1 MNAEVATAPGA
12 FRASSLRPLLLLIG
26 IAAAVA
32 AGVGVTLWSQEPSY
46 SVLFAGLSTEETA
59 GIVQALE
66 SSGIPHR
73 MQGGTGA
80 IAVPSDRLADARLK
94 LAAQGLPQGDSSFAS
109 MSKEQ
114 GFGVSQFMESARYQH
129 ALEGELARTIA
140 SLQSVQGA
148 RVHIA
153 RPRDTAF
160 VRDRRAASASVFLQ
174 LKAGRRLESEQV
186 TAIVNLVASSVP
198 ELTADQVTVIDN
210 TGRLLS
216 APDAQGEFGTR
227 DKQFEYA
234 GRLEEAYKD
243 RIESLLSPLVG
254 PGRVRAQVVA
264 QVDMS
269 STEEAREQYNPEHQ
283 VVRSEQTSEETS
295 RNGAAGAGLGVPGAL
310 TNQPPAPGVA
320 QPPGTAQPAAPTVTA
335 ANAAAAQAAPPPAPA
350 VPDNTSK
357 QATRNYEIDR
367 TLAYTRQPAGRLK
380 RLTVAVLIDNLRTTD
395 AKGAVKETA
404 LPKEQLERITGLVK
418 DAVGYDQGRGDS
430 VNVVNASFTGATVDE
445 PKDFESVPIWEKPM
459 VRDIVKAIAGLIA
472 LVILFLTVLR
482 PLIRN
487 LVAPVKDS
495 VFAPALPGG
504 DSGSLASEQVAMAA
518 RAAESA
524 PGLAYE
530 QQLAAA
536 RTLVS
541 QDPKRVA
548 QVVKTMVGRDD

>member
-1 MNAEVATAPGA
+1 
-12 FRASSLRPLLLLIG
+12 
-26 IAAAVA
+26 
-32 AGVGVTLWSQEPSY
+32 
-46 SVLFAGLSTEETA
+46 
-59 GIVQALE
+59 
-66 SSGIPHR
+66 
-73 MQGGTGA
+73 
-80 IAVPSDRLADARLK
+80 
-94 LAAQGLPQGDSSFAS
+94 
-109 MSKEQ
+109 
-114 GFGVSQFMESARYQH
+114 
-129 ALEGELARTIA
+129 
-140 SLQSVQGA
+140 
-148 RVHIA
+148 
-153 RPRDTAF
+153 
-160 VRDRRAASASVFLQ
+160 VFLQ

-310 TNQPPAPGVA
+310 TNHPPAPGVA
-320 QPPGTAQPAAPTVTA
+320 QPPGTAQPAAQTVA
-335 ANAAAAQAAPPPAPA
+335 AAKAAAAQAAPPPAPA